1 MTKILLF
8 RFEAE
13 KIHYLECEINSW
25 ILSLWEKNKISLDNF
40 ESRWDKYNK
49 IIEIIWDLQEKYS
62 ADIVS
67 YQSPQKYRGV
77 VKDEEWY
84 ANGAI
89 LELFSAQ
96 NNIHL
101 EELTPQ
107 IVRKQLGTSA
117 KDFKSDIEAEKLKL
131 TSDFKITKS
140 DKLID
145 GFIYVSLLKNILN
158 K

>member
-1 MTKILLF
+1 MIKILLF

-13 KIHYLECEINSW
+13 KIHFLECEVNSW
-25 ILSLWEKNKISLDNF
+25 ILSLWEKNKISLENF
-40 ESRWDKYNK
+40 ESRWEKYKK
-49 IIEIIWDLQEKYS
+49 INEILSELQEKYS
-62 ADIVS
+62 ADILS

-96 NNIHL
+96 KNIDL
-101 EELTPQ
+101 LELTSQ
-107 IVRKQLGTSA
+107 IVRNKLWISA
-117 KDFKSDIEAEKLKL
+117 KDFKSDVESEKSKI
-131 TSDFKITKS
+131 TSEFKIAKS
-140 DKLID
+140 DKLLD
-145 GFIYVSLLKNILN
+145 GFAYISLLKNNL

>member
-1 MTKILLF
+1 MKILLF

-13 KIHYLECEINSW
+13 KIHFLECEVNSW
-25 ILSLWEKNKISLDNF
+25 ILSLWEKNKISLENF
-40 ESRWDKYNK
+40 ESRWEKYKK
-49 IIEIIWDLQEKYS
+49 INEILSELQENYS
-62 ADIVS
+62 ADTLS

-96 NNIHL
+96 NNIDL
-101 EELTPQ
+101 LELTPQ
-107 IVRKQLGTSA
+107 TVRNKLWISA
-117 KDFKSDIEAEKLKL
+117 KDFKSDVESEKSKI
-131 TSDFKITKS
+131 TSEFKIAKS
-140 DKLID
+140 DKLLD
-145 GFIYVSLLKNILN
+145 GFAYISLLKNNL